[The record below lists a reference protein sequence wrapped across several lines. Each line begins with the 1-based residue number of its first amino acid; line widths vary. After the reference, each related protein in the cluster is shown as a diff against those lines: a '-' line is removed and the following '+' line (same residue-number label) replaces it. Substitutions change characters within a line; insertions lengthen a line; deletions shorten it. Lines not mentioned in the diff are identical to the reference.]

1 MLTHVVSEWA
11 RGLGKDIWMNIDIS
25 LAPCGVSAGGTR
37 ACKTLTKERSPPVT
51 EIFLFSFSFLL
62 ESSTVLSFMNR
73 DQSKSLLLYMTFKI
87 AQKSRSGYKFLSFEA
102 KNTN

>member
-1 MLTHVVSEWA
+1 MLTHVVLEWA

-51 EIFLFSFSFLL
+51 EIFLCFFFFFTYPL
-62 ESSTVLSFMNR
+62 ECGTVLSFMNR
-73 DQSKSLLLYMTFKI
+73 DQSQSVLFYMTFRNT
-87 AQKSRSGYKFLSFEA
+87 QKSRSGYKGFFL
-102 KNTN
+102 